1 MLWRT
6 LLVIASLV
14 LMPAC
19 QAQVPAEPY
28 TAGTNYFPIEP
39 AVATSAPAGKVEV
52 VEVFSY
58 ACIHCAHFQPYVDQW
73 VANKPKNVAFKYL
86 PAAWNPQWEG
96 FAKAYYAA
104 EGLGLVPATHQ
115 ALFKAIHEEHKQFS
129 SLDDLA
135 QWYAG
140 FGTKPEA
147 FLSSFNSMPTMS
159 GVERSKTLIPQY
171 QVDGTPTIIV
181 AGKYRVTGQSAGG
194 MDKVF
199 DVVNYLVQ
207 KETAAAGGKS

>member
-6 LLVIASLV
+6 LFVIASLALV
-14 LMPAC
+14 SAC

-28 TAGTNYFPIEP
+28 QAGTHYFPIEP

-73 VANKPKNVAFKYL
+73 REKMPKEAVFKYL

-96 FAKAYYAA
+96 YAKAYYAA

-115 ALFKAIHEEHKQFS
+115 AMFKALHEEHKQFGAME
-129 SLDDLA
+129 DLA

-147 FLSSFNSMPTMS
+147 FVSSFNSMPTTS
-159 GVERSKTLIPQY
+159 AVERSKALVPQY
-171 QVDGTPTIIV
+171 GVDGTPTVIV
-181 AGKYRVTGQSAGG
+181 AGKYRITGQSAGG
-194 MDKVF
+194 YDKLF
-199 DVVNYLVQ
+199 DVVNFLVA
-207 KETAAAGGKS
+207 KEAAAAGKKS

>member
-6 LLVIASLV
+6 MLVIASLV
-14 LMPAC
+14 LIPAC
-19 QAQVPAEPY
+19 QAQVPAEQFQ
-28 TAGTNYFPIEP
+28 AGTHYFPIEP
-39 AVATSAPAGKVEV
+39 AAATSAPAGKVEV

-58 ACIHCAHFQPYVDQW
+58 ACIHCAHFQPYVDAWRQ
-73 VANKPKNVAFKYL
+73 KMPKQASFKYL

-104 EGLGLVPATHQ
+104 EGLGIVEATH
-115 ALFKAIHEEHKQFS
+115 AAMFKAIHEEKKQFA

-147 FLSSFNSMPTMS
+147 FLSSFNSMPTTS
-159 GVERSKTLIPQY
+159 AVERSKTIVPQY
-171 QVDGTPTIIV
+171 AVDGTPTVIV

-194 MDKVF
+194 YDKLF
-199 DVVNYLVQ
+199 DVVDFLVA
-207 KETAAAGGKS
+207 KEAAAAGKKS